1 MRSFRGS
8 VSSPP
13 GSWRARAPPVL
24 HTMPETRTY
33 QGASLEELLPQI
45 RADLGAGAV
54 ITRRREGVT
63 GGFAGFFGKRCI
75 EVEAQAGA
83 PMQSVP
89 ARSVF
94 DAYDTA
100 QEPELEMDSDLD
112 LGVDADGPVMRSFIQ
127 QASPFADVLGDAMVE
142 ADGTAP
148 AVREEFEGID
158 LVSAAG
164 TVEVAARHVATGDWE
179 HVSDQL
185 IDAGMPAEVVEAL
198 VSDAIR
204 LLAPFDPDARDADL
218 VRQMLARTVRVEH
231 GWRSKSRTIAV
242 VGPAGAGKTL
252 TIAKLAHA
260 FADRSPFT
268 VRLVSLEPGE
278 GAERLTA
285 LTEGLDVERRTA
297 DTPEAAKSAVRAPG
311 NDGVVLIDTPPISA
325 GDGESLATLGK
336 LLAAA
341 RPDETHLIAPAG
353 YDARSLLHLNAAIDP
368 LCPANRIL
376 ISRIDEAPTA
386 AVPVGISLSLK
397 RPISYVADGRRPT
410 DGLRP
415 ADPNELAEL
424 V

>member
-1 MRSFRGS
+1 MD
-8 VSSPP
+8 
-13 GSWRARAPPVL
+13 
-24 HTMPETRTY
+24 TMPETRTY
-33 QGASLEELLPQI
+33 QGASLEELLPRI
-45 RADLGAGAV
+45 REELGAGAV

-83 PMQSVP
+83 PVQSVP

-94 DAYDTA
+94 DAYDTVR
-100 QEPELEMDSDLD
+100 EPELDMDSDLD
-112 LGVDADGPVMRSFIQ
+112 LGVDADGPVMRSFIE
-127 QASPFADVLGDAMVE
+127 QASPFADVLDDALIE
-142 ADGTAP
+142 RDETP
-148 AVREEFEGID
+148 AIPSAFEGID
-158 LVSAAG
+158 LVSASGA
-164 TVEVAARHVATGDWE
+164 VEVAARQIATGDWE
-179 HVSDQL
+179 QVSARL
-185 IDAGMPAEVVEAL
+185 VDAGMPADVVEAI

-204 LLAPFDPDARDADL
+204 LLAPFAPDADEADL

-260 FADRSPFT
+260 FAERSPFT

-278 GAERLTA
+278 GAERLDA
-285 LTEGLDVERRTA
+285 MTEGLDVDRRTA

-311 NDGVVLIDTPPISA
+311 TDGVVLIDTPPVSA
-325 GDGESLATLGK
+325 GDGESIAMLGK
-336 LLAAA
+336 LLAGA

-368 LCPANRIL
+368 VFPANRIL
-376 ISRIDEAPTA
+376 ISRIHEAPTA
-386 AVPVGISLSLK
+386 AVPVGISLGLK
-397 RPISYVADGRRPT
+397 RPVSYIADGRRPT

-415 ADPNELAEL
+415 ADPTELAAL
-424 V
+424 VMP

>member
-1 MRSFRGS
+1 M
-8 VSSPP
+8 
-13 GSWRARAPPVL
+13 

-33 QGASLEELLPQI
+33 QGASLEELLPRI
-45 RADLGAGAV
+45 REELGAGAV

-83 PMQSVP
+83 PVQAVP
-89 ARSVF
+89 ARRVF
-94 DAYDTA
+94 DAYDSA
-100 QEPELEMDSDLD
+100 REPELELDSDLD
-112 LGVDADGPVMRSFIQ
+112 LGVDADGPVMRSFIA
-127 QASPFADVLGDAMVE
+127 QASPFADVLDDALIERDETSVPD
-142 ADGTAP
+142 A
-148 AVREEFEGID
+148 FEGID
-158 LVSAAG
+158 LVSAG
-164 TVEVAARHVATGDWE
+164 ESVEVAARQVATGDWE
-179 HVSDQL
+179 QVSAQL
-185 IDAGMPAEVVEAL
+185 LDAGMPADVVEAL
-198 VSDAIR
+198 VSDAVR
-204 LLAPFDPDARDADL
+204 LLAPFDPDAREADL

-231 GWRSKSRTIAV
+231 GWHSKSRTIAV

-278 GAERLTA
+278 GADRLTA
-285 LTEGLDVERRTA
+285 LTEGLAVERRTA

-311 NDGVVLIDTPPISA
+311 ADGVVLIDTPPVSA
-325 GDGESLATLGK
+325 GDAESIAALGK
-336 LLAAA
+336 LLAGA

-368 LCPANRIL
+368 VFPANRIL

-386 AVPVGISLSLK
+386 AVPVGLSLSLK
-397 RPISYVADGRRPT
+397 RPISYLADGRRPT

-415 ADPNELAEL
+415 ADPNELAAL
-424 V
+424 VMP

>member
-1 MRSFRGS
+1 
-8 VSSPP
+8 
-13 GSWRARAPPVL
+13 
-24 HTMPETRTY
+24 MPETRTY

-100 QEPELEMDSDLD
+100 QEPELEMDPDLD
-112 LGVDADGPVMRSFIQ
+112 LGGDADGPVMRSFIE

-142 ADGTAP
+142 ADETTP
-148 AVREEFEGID
+148 VVRDGFEGID

-164 TVEVAARHVATGDWE
+164 AVEVAARQVATGDWE
-179 HVSDQL
+179 QVSAQL
-185 IDAGMPAEVVEAL
+185 LDAGMPADVVEAL
-198 VSDAIR
+198 VSDAVR
-204 LLAPFDPDARDADL
+204 LLAPFDPDAREADL

-268 VRLVSLEPGE
+268 VRLVSLEPGD

-285 LTEGLDVERRTA
+285 LTEALDVERRTA

-311 NDGVVLIDTPPISA
+311 TDGVVLIDTPPISA

-397 RPISYVADGRRPT
+397 RPISYLADGRRPT

-415 ADPNELAEL
+415 ADPNELAAL
-424 V
+424 VMP

>member
-1 MRSFRGS
+1 MD
-8 VSSPP
+8 
-13 GSWRARAPPVL
+13 
-24 HTMPETRTY
+24 TMPETRTY
-33 QGASLEELLPQI
+33 QGASLEELLPRI
-45 RADLGAGAV
+45 REELGAGAV

-83 PMQSVP
+83 PVQSVP

-100 QEPELEMDSDLD
+100 REPELDMDSDLD
-112 LGVDADGPVMRSFIQ
+112 LGVDADGPVMRSFIE
-127 QASPFADVLGDAMVE
+127 QASPFADVLDDALIERDETPTPV
-142 ADGTAP
+142 ASG
-148 AVREEFEGID
+148 FEGID
-158 LVSAAG
+158 LVSASG
-164 TVEVAARHVATGDWE
+164 SVEVAARQIATGDWE
-179 HVSDQL
+179 HVSARL
-185 IDAGMPAEVVEAL
+185 VDAGMPADVVEAI

-204 LLAPFDPDARDADL
+204 LLAPFAPDADEADL

-260 FADRSPFT
+260 FAQRSPFT

-278 GAERLTA
+278 GAERLDA
-285 LTEGLDVERRTA
+285 MTEGLDVERRTA

-311 NDGVVLIDTPPISA
+311 TDGVVLIDTPPVSA
-325 GDGESLATLGK
+325 GDGESIAMLGK
-336 LLAAA
+336 LLAGA

-368 LCPANRIL
+368 VFPANRIL

-386 AVPVGISLSLK
+386 AVPVGISLGLK
-397 RPISYVADGRRPT
+397 RPVSYIADGRRPT

-415 ADPNELAEL
+415 ADPNELAGL
-424 V
+424 VMP

>member
-1 MRSFRGS
+1 M
-8 VSSPP
+8 
-13 GSWRARAPPVL
+13 

-33 QGASLEELLPQI
+33 QGASLEELLPRI
-45 RADLGAGAV
+45 REELGAGAV

-83 PMQSVP
+83 PVQAVP

-94 DAYDTA
+94 DAYDTVR
-100 QEPELEMDSDLD
+100 EPELDMDSDLD
-112 LGVDADGPVMRSFIQ
+112 LGVDADGPVMRSFIE
-127 QASPFADVLGDAMVE
+127 QASPFADVLDDALIE
-142 ADGTAP
+142 RDETP
-148 AVREEFEGID
+148 AIPSAFEGID
-158 LVSAAG
+158 LVSASGA
-164 TVEVAARHVATGDWE
+164 VEVAARQIATGDWE
-179 HVSDQL
+179 QVSAGL
-185 IDAGMPAEVVEAL
+185 VDAGMPADVVEAI

-204 LLAPFDPDARDADL
+204 LLAPFAPDASEADL

-231 GWRSKSRTIAV
+231 GWRSKSRTIAI

-260 FADRSPFT
+260 FAERSPFT

-278 GAERLTA
+278 GAERLDA
-285 LTEGLDVERRTA
+285 MTEGLDVDRRTA

-311 NDGVVLIDTPPISA
+311 TDGVVLIDTPPVSA
-325 GDGESLATLGK
+325 GDGESIAMLGK
-336 LLAAA
+336 LLAGA

-368 LCPANRIL
+368 VFPANRIL

-386 AVPVGISLSLK
+386 AVPVGISLGLK
-397 RPISYVADGRRPT
+397 RPVSYIADGRRPT

-415 ADPNELAEL
+415 ADPAELAAL
-424 V
+424 VMP

>member
-1 MRSFRGS
+1 M
-8 VSSPP
+8 
-13 GSWRARAPPVL
+13 

-33 QGASLEELLPQI
+33 QGASLEELLPRI
-45 RADLGAGAV
+45 REELGAGAV

-83 PMQSVP
+83 PVQAVP

-94 DAYDTA
+94 DAYDTVR
-100 QEPELEMDSDLD
+100 EPELDMDSDLD
-112 LGVDADGPVMRSFIQ
+112 VGVDADGPVMRSFIE
-127 QASPFADVLGDAMVE
+127 QASPFADVLDDALIE
-142 ADGTAP
+142 RDETP
-148 AVREEFEGID
+148 AIPSAFEGID
-158 LVSAAG
+158 LVSASGA
-164 TVEVAARHVATGDWE
+164 VEVAARQIATGDWE
-179 HVSDQL
+179 QVSAGL
-185 IDAGMPAEVVEAL
+185 VDAGMPADVVEAI

-204 LLAPFDPDARDADL
+204 LLAPFVPDASEADL

-231 GWRSKSRTIAV
+231 GWRSKSRTIAI

-260 FADRSPFT
+260 FAERSPFT

-278 GAERLTA
+278 GAERLDA
-285 LTEGLDVERRTA
+285 MTEGLDVDRRTA

-311 NDGVVLIDTPPISA
+311 TDGVVLIDTPPVSA
-325 GDGESLATLGK
+325 GDGESIAVLGK
-336 LLAAA
+336 LLAGA

-368 LCPANRIL
+368 VFPANRIL

-386 AVPVGISLSLK
+386 AVPVGISLGLK
-397 RPISYVADGRRPT
+397 RPVSYIADGRRPT

-415 ADPNELAEL
+415 ADPTELAAL
-424 V
+424 VMP

>member
-1 MRSFRGS
+1 
-8 VSSPP
+8 
-13 GSWRARAPPVL
+13 
-24 HTMPETRTY
+24 MPETRTY

-100 QEPELEMDSDLD
+100 QRPELEMDPDLD
-112 LGVDADGPVMRSFIQ
+112 LGVDADGPVMRSFIE

-142 ADGTAP
+142 ADETTP
-148 AVREEFEGID
+148 VVRDGFEGID

-164 TVEVAARHVATGDWE
+164 AVEVAARQVATGDWE
-179 HVSDQL
+179 QVSAQL
-185 IDAGMPAEVVEAL
+185 LDAGMPADVVEAL
-198 VSDAIR
+198 VSDAVR
-204 LLAPFDPDARDADL
+204 LLAPFDPDAREADL

-268 VRLVSLEPGE
+268 VRLVSLEPGD

-285 LTEGLDVERRTA
+285 LTEALDVERRTA

-311 NDGVVLIDTPPISA
+311 TDGVVLIDTPPISA

-397 RPISYVADGRRPT
+397 RPISYLADGRRPT

-415 ADPNELAEL
+415 ADPNELAAL
-424 V
+424 VMP

>member
-1 MRSFRGS
+1 M
-8 VSSPP
+8 
-13 GSWRARAPPVL
+13 

-33 QGASLEELLPQI
+33 QGASLEELLPRI
-45 RADLGAGAV
+45 REELGAGAV

-83 PMQSVP
+83 PVQSVP

-94 DAYDTA
+94 DAYDATR
-100 QEPELEMDSDLD
+100 EPELEMDSDLD
-112 LGVDADGPVMRSFIQ
+112 LGVDADGPVMRSFIE
-127 QASPFADVLGDAMVE
+127 QASPFADVLDE
-142 ADGTAP
+142 ALVDRDETP
-148 AVREEFEGID
+148 AIPHEFEGID

-164 TVEVAARHVATGDWE
+164 TVEVAARQVATGDWE
-179 HVSDQL
+179 QVSTQL
-185 IDAGMPAEVVEAL
+185 VDAGMPADVVEAL

-204 LLAPFDPDARDADL
+204 LLAPFDPNASESEL

-231 GWRSKSRTIAV
+231 GWRSKSRTIAI

-252 TIAKLAHA
+252 TVAKLAHA
-260 FADRSPFT
+260 FAERSPFT

-278 GAERLTA
+278 GAERLQA
-285 LTEGLDVERRTA
+285 MTEGLDVERRTA

-311 NDGVVLIDTPPISA
+311 TDGVVLIDTPPVSA
-325 GDGESLATLGK
+325 GDGESIAMLGK
-336 LLAAA
+336 LLAGA

-353 YDARSLLHLNAAIDP
+353 YDARSLLHLDAAIDP
-368 LCPANRIL
+368 VFPANRIL

-386 AVPVGISLSLK
+386 AVPVGISLGLK
-397 RPISYVADGRRPT
+397 RPISYIADGRRPT

-415 ADPNELAEL
+415 ADPTELAAL
-424 V
+424 VMP

>member
-1 MRSFRGS
+1 M
-8 VSSPP
+8 
-13 GSWRARAPPVL
+13 

-33 QGASLEELLPQI
+33 QGASLEELLPRI
-45 RADLGAGAV
+45 REELGAGAV

-83 PMQSVP
+83 PVQSVP

-100 QEPELEMDSDLD
+100 REPELDMDSDLD
-112 LGVDADGPVMRSFIQ
+112 LGVDADGPVMRSFIE
-127 QASPFADVLGDAMVE
+127 QASPFADVLDDALAGRDE
-142 ADGTAP
+142 TP
-148 AVREEFEGID
+148 AVPSEFESID
-158 LVSAAG
+158 LVSASG
-164 TVEVAARHVATGDWE
+164 SVEVAARQIATGDWE
-179 HVSDQL
+179 QVSSRL
-185 IDAGMPAEVVEAL
+185 VDAGMPADVVEAI

-204 LLAPFDPDARDADL
+204 LLAPFAPDANEADL
-218 VRQMLARTVRVEH
+218 VRQMLARSVRVEH

-260 FADRSPFT
+260 FAERSPFT

-278 GAERLTA
+278 GAERLGA
-285 LTEGLDVERRTA
+285 MTEGLDVERRTA
-297 DTPEAAKSAVRAPG
+297 DSPEAAKSAVRAPG
-311 NDGVVLIDTPPISA
+311 ADGVVLIDTPPVSA
-325 GDGESLATLGK
+325 GDGESIATLGK
-336 LLAAA
+336 LLAGA

-368 LCPANRIL
+368 VFPANRIL

-386 AVPVGISLSLK
+386 AVPVGISLGLK
-397 RPISYVADGRRPT
+397 RPVSYIADGRRPT
-410 DGLRP
+410 GGLRP
-415 ADPNELAEL
+415 ADPTELAAL
-424 V
+424 VMP

>member
-1 MRSFRGS
+1 
-8 VSSPP
+8 
-13 GSWRARAPPVL
+13 
-24 HTMPETRTY
+24 MPETRTY

-100 QEPELEMDSDLD
+100 QEPELEMDSDHD
-112 LGVDADGPVMRSFIQ
+112 LGVDADGPVMRSFIE

-142 ADGTAP
+142 ADGTTP
-148 AVREEFEGID
+148 AVRDGFEGID

-164 TVEVAARHVATGDWE
+164 SVEVAARPVATGDWVP
-179 HVSDQL
+179 VSAQL
-185 IDAGMPAEVVEAL
+185 LDAGMPADVVEAL
-198 VSDAIR
+198 VSDAVR
-204 LLAPFDPDARDADL
+204 LLAPFAPDAREADL
-218 VRQMLARTVRVEH
+218 VRQMLGRTVRVEH
-231 GWRSKSRTIAV
+231 GWHSKSRTIAV

-311 NDGVVLIDTPPISA
+311 NDGVVLIDTPPVSA
-325 GDGESLATLGK
+325 GDGESIAALGR
-336 LLAAA
+336 LLAGA

-368 LCPANRIL
+368 VFPANRIL

-386 AVPVGISLSLK
+386 AVPVGISLGLR
-397 RPISYVADGRRPT
+397 RPVSYIADGRRPG

-415 ADPNELAEL
+415 ADPTELAAL
-424 V
+424 VMP

>member
-1 MRSFRGS
+1 M
-8 VSSPP
+8 
-13 GSWRARAPPVL
+13 

-33 QGASLEELLPQI
+33 QGASLEELLPRI
-45 RADLGAGAV
+45 REELGAGAV

-83 PMQSVP
+83 PVQAVP

-94 DAYDTA
+94 DAYDTVR
-100 QEPELEMDSDLD
+100 EPELDMDSDLD
-112 LGVDADGPVMRSFIQ
+112 LGVDADGPVMRSFIE
-127 QASPFADVLGDAMVE
+127 QASPFADVLDDALIE
-142 ADGTAP
+142 RDETP
-148 AVREEFEGID
+148 AIPSAFEGID
-158 LVSAAG
+158 LVSASGA
-164 TVEVAARHVATGDWE
+164 VEVAARQIATGDWE
-179 HVSDQL
+179 QVSAAL
-185 IDAGMPAEVVEAL
+185 VDAGMPADVVEAI

-204 LLAPFDPDARDADL
+204 LLAPFAPDASEADL

-231 GWRSKSRTIAV
+231 GWRSKSRTIAI

-260 FADRSPFT
+260 FAERSPFT

-278 GAERLTA
+278 GAERLDA
-285 LTEGLDVERRTA
+285 MTEGLDVDRRTA

-311 NDGVVLIDTPPISA
+311 TDGVVLIDTPPVSA
-325 GDGESLATLGK
+325 GDGESIAMLGK
-336 LLAAA
+336 LLAGA

-368 LCPANRIL
+368 VFPANRIL

-386 AVPVGISLSLK
+386 AVPVGISLGLK
-397 RPISYVADGRRPT
+397 RPVSYIADGRRPT

-415 ADPNELAEL
+415 ADPTELAAL
-424 V
+424 VMP

>member
-1 MRSFRGS
+1 
-8 VSSPP
+8 
-13 GSWRARAPPVL
+13 
-24 HTMPETRTY
+24 MPETRTY
-33 QGASLEELLPQI
+33 QGASLEELLPKI
-45 RADLGAGAV
+45 RAELGAGAV

-75 EVEAQAGA
+75 EVEAQAGGPVQA
-83 PMQSVP
+83 VP

-100 QEPELEMDSDLD
+100 REPGLEMDPDLD
-112 LGVDADGPVMRSFIQ
+112 VGVDADGPVMRSFIE
-127 QASPFADVLGDAMVE
+127 QASPFADVLDDALIE
-142 ADGTAP
+142 RDETP
-148 AVREEFEGID
+148 AVPDGFEGID

-164 TVEVAARHVATGDWE
+164 SVEVAARQVATGDWE
-179 HVSDQL
+179 QVSVRL
-185 IDAGMPAEVVEAL
+185 VEEGMPADVVEAL

-204 LLAPFDPDARDADL
+204 LLAPFAPDAREADL

-231 GWRSKSRTIAV
+231 GWRSKSRTIAI

-260 FADRSPFT
+260 FAERSPFT

-285 LTEGLDVERRTA
+285 MTERLDVERRTA

-311 NDGVVLIDTPPISA
+311 NDGVVLIDTPPVSA
-325 GDGESLATLGK
+325 GDGESVAALGR
-336 LLAAA
+336 LLAGA

-368 LCPANRIL
+368 VCPANRIL

-386 AVPVGISLSLK
+386 AVPVGIALGLK
-397 RPISYVADGRRPT
+397 RPISYIADGRRPT
-410 DGLRP
+410 GGLRP
-415 ADPNELAEL
+415 ADPNELAAL
-424 V
+424 VMP

>member
-1 MRSFRGS
+1 M
-8 VSSPP
+8 
-13 GSWRARAPPVL
+13 

-33 QGASLEELLPQI
+33 QGASLEELLPRI
-45 RADLGAGAV
+45 REELGAGAV

-83 PMQSVP
+83 PVQAVP

-94 DAYDTA
+94 DAYDTVR
-100 QEPELEMDSDLD
+100 EPELDMDSDLD
-112 LGVDADGPVMRSFIQ
+112 VGVDADGPVMRSFIE
-127 QASPFADVLGDAMVE
+127 QASPFADVLDDALIE
-142 ADGTAP
+142 RDETP
-148 AVREEFEGID
+148 AIPSAFEGID
-158 LVSAAG
+158 LVSASGA
-164 TVEVAARHVATGDWE
+164 VEVAARQIATGDWE
-179 HVSDQL
+179 QVSAGL
-185 IDAGMPAEVVEAL
+185 VDAGMPADVVEAI

-204 LLAPFDPDARDADL
+204 LLAPFVPDASEADL

-231 GWRSKSRTIAV
+231 GWRSKSRTIAI

-260 FADRSPFT
+260 FAERSPFT

-278 GAERLTA
+278 GAERLDA
-285 LTEGLDVERRTA
+285 MTEGLDVDRRTA

-311 NDGVVLIDTPPISA
+311 TDGVVLIDTPPVSA
-325 GDGESLATLGK
+325 GDGESIAMLGK
-336 LLAAA
+336 LLAGA

-368 LCPANRIL
+368 VFPANRIL

-386 AVPVGISLSLK
+386 AVPVGISLGLK
-397 RPISYVADGRRPT
+397 RPVSYIADGRRPT

-415 ADPNELAEL
+415 ADPTELAAL
-424 V
+424 VMP

>member
-1 MRSFRGS
+1 M
-8 VSSPP
+8 
-13 GSWRARAPPVL
+13 

-33 QGASLEELLPQI
+33 QGASLEELLPRI
-45 RADLGAGAV
+45 REELGAGAV

-83 PMQSVP
+83 PVQAVP

-94 DAYDTA
+94 DAYDTVR
-100 QEPELEMDSDLD
+100 EPELDMDSDLD
-112 LGVDADGPVMRSFIQ
+112 LGVDADGPVMRSFIE
-127 QASPFADVLGDAMVE
+127 QASPFADVLDDALIE
-142 ADGTAP
+142 RDETP
-148 AVREEFEGID
+148 AIPSAFEGID
-158 LVSAAG
+158 LVSASGA
-164 TVEVAARHVATGDWE
+164 VEVAARQIATGDWE
-179 HVSDQL
+179 QVSAGL
-185 IDAGMPAEVVEAL
+185 VDAGMPADVVEAI

-204 LLAPFDPDARDADL
+204 LLAPFAPDASEADL

-231 GWRSKSRTIAV
+231 GWRSKSRTIAI

-260 FADRSPFT
+260 FAERSPFT

-278 GAERLTA
+278 GAERLDA
-285 LTEGLDVERRTA
+285 MTEGLDVDRRTA

-311 NDGVVLIDTPPISA
+311 TDGVVLIDTPPVSA
-325 GDGESLATLGK
+325 GDGESIAMLGK
-336 LLAAA
+336 LLAGA

-368 LCPANRIL
+368 VFPANRIL

-386 AVPVGISLSLK
+386 AVPVGISLGLK
-397 RPISYVADGRRPT
+397 RPVSYIADGRRPT

-415 ADPNELAEL
+415 ADPTELAAL
-424 V
+424 VMP

>member
-1 MRSFRGS
+1 
-8 VSSPP
+8 
-13 GSWRARAPPVL
+13 
-24 HTMPETRTY
+24 MPETRTY

-83 PMQSVP
+83 PVQSVP
-89 ARSVF
+89 ARNVF

-100 QEPELEMDSDLD
+100 REPELQMDADLD
-112 LGVDADGPVMRSFIQ
+112 LGVDADGPVMRSFIE
-127 QASPFADVLGDAMVE
+127 QASPFADVLDDALIERDDVP
-142 ADGTAP
+142 DI
-148 AVREEFEGID
+148 RDEFEGID
-158 LVSAAG
+158 LVSAG
-164 TVEVAARHVATGDWE
+164 STVEVAARASHVVTGDWE
-179 HVSDQL
+179 QVFAEL
-185 IDAGMPAEVVEAL
+185 VDAGLPADVVDAL

-204 LLAPFDPDARDADL
+204 LLAPFDPEAKEADL

-231 GWRSKSRTIAV
+231 GWRSKSRTIAI

-252 TIAKLAHA
+252 TVAKLAHA
-260 FADRSPFT
+260 FAERSPFS

-285 LTEGLDVERRTA
+285 LTDGLDVDRREA

-311 NDGVVLIDTPPISA
+311 NDGVVLVDTPPVSA
-325 GDGESLATLGK
+325 GDGEGLAALGK

-368 LCPANRIL
+368 LFPANRIL

-386 AVPVGISLSLK
+386 AVPRGCGWG
-397 RPISYVADGRRPT
+397 GRGGCGMWGGGGETSGSRS
-410 DGLRP
+410 
-415 ADPNELAEL
+415 A
-424 V
+424 

>member
-1 MRSFRGS
+1 M
-8 VSSPP
+8 
-13 GSWRARAPPVL
+13 

-33 QGASLEELLPQI
+33 QGASLEELLPRI
-45 RADLGAGAV
+45 REELGAGAV

-83 PMQSVP
+83 PVQSVP

-100 QEPELEMDSDLD
+100 REPELDMDSDLD
-112 LGVDADGPVMRSFIQ
+112 LGVDADGPVMRSFIE
-127 QASPFADVLGDAMVE
+127 QASPFADVLDDALAGRDE
-142 ADGTAP
+142 TP
-148 AVREEFEGID
+148 AVPSEFESID
-158 LVSAAG
+158 LVSASG
-164 TVEVAARHVATGDWE
+164 SVEVAARQIATGDWE
-179 HVSDQL
+179 QVSSRL
-185 IDAGMPAEVVEAL
+185 VDAGMPADVVEAI

-204 LLAPFDPDARDADL
+204 LLAPFAPDANEADL
-218 VRQMLARTVRVEH
+218 IRQVLARSVRVEH

-260 FADRSPFT
+260 FAERSPFT

-278 GAERLTA
+278 GAERLDA
-285 LTEGLDVERRTA
+285 MTEGLDVERRTA
-297 DTPEAAKSAVRAPG
+297 DSPEAAKSAVRAPG
-311 NDGVVLIDTPPISA
+311 ADGVVLIDTPPVSA
-325 GDGESLATLGK
+325 GDGESIATLGK
-336 LLAAA
+336 LLAGA

-368 LCPANRIL
+368 VFPANRIL

-386 AVPVGISLSLK
+386 AVPVGISLGLK
-397 RPISYVADGRRPT
+397 RPVSYIADGRRPT
-410 DGLRP
+410 GGLRP
-415 ADPNELAEL
+415 ADPTELAAL
-424 V
+424 VMP